1 MLPAS
6 GTNRIINKYA
16 FFIKRELVKKP
27 GYCPS
32 SFCGSIT
39 ELKQTRFWA
48 SHVNRKCGL
57 FPSTMPLRDLICI
70 SVFTHKKKICLRII
84 GKNTTRWLPV
94 DVRRS
99 KTSLLKLPIMGR
111 DEVEVNK
118 NGKKTRPIFS
128 HFDWTNLVNKGFIII
143 TKKRTFSCGTNAWNP
158 EWVHLARS
166 LSQSKH
172 RIRFILPAGG
182 VSHI

>member
-1 MLPAS
+1 MRFLSSVSWSRSLDIVQVRFVVVLRSLSKHVFELRTSTGSVVFFPPLCL
-6 GTNRIINKYA
+6 YA
-16 FFIKRELVKKP
+16 TWFVL
-27 GYCPS
+27 
-32 SFCGSIT
+32 
-39 ELKQTRFWA
+39 L
-48 SHVNRKCGL
+48 
-57 FPSTMPLRDLICI
+57 